1 MTERD
6 TDIDFD
12 FFEEPETREPTR
24 RERLVRR
31 GARRPSRPPRPPEGI
46 TPLLRLVGLIVL
58 LVAVAVGLILL
69 INNLRGE
76 SKQSRYED
84 YVGEVRQVATQSQQV
99 GRDLDNLLNTAGLEQ
114 QDLQAEL
121 GGLAQRQEQGIAR
134 ARDLD
139 PPGPL
144 RSLQQQMVEAMELRV
159 NGLRGLADAFA
170 RTADFQNPRRAGDVL
185 AEQALRLSASDVV
198 WDDLFRGPAAD
209 ELVRQDVRGVAVPDS
224 NFLEDPQ
231 LATRQRLAPV
241 WRRIKGA
248 TVGPPPGALRGNG
261 LISVTA
267 LPENEQLSADE
278 LNQVTQTPQLA
289 FRVVVE
295 NSGEVEEVQVPV
307 TLTIQ
312 QAPTPVRK
320 RLVIERITPGQ
331 QQSVTFRDFPEL
343 DIAEETT
350 LQVAVEPIEDD
361 EGQVVEERTDNNSAD
376 YPVIFGV
383 P

>member
-1 MTERD
+1 
-6 TDIDFD
+6 
-12 FFEEPETREPTR
+12 
-24 RERLVRR
+24 V
-31 GARRPSRPPRPPEGI
+31 
-46 TPLLRLVGLIVL
+46 
-58 LVAVAVGLILL
+58 
-69 INNLRGE
+69 
-76 SKQSRYED
+76 
-84 YVGEVRQVATQSQQV
+84 
-99 GRDLDNLLNTAGLEQ
+99 
-114 QDLQAEL
+114 
-121 GGLAQRQEQGIAR
+121 
-134 ARDLD
+134 
-139 PPGPL
+139 
-144 RSLQQQMVEAMELRV
+144 
-159 NGLRGLADAFA
+159 
-170 RTADFQNPRRAGDVL
+170 
-185 AEQALRLSASDVV
+185 
-198 WDDLFRGPAAD
+198 PAAD

-267 LPENEQLSADE
+267 LPENEQLSDDE

-312 QAPTPVRK
+312 QAPTPIRK

-331 QQSVTFRDFPEL
+331 QQSVVFRDFPEL

-350 LQVAVEPIEDD
+350 LQVAVEPIEDE
-361 EGQVVEERTDNNSAD
+361 EGEVVEERTDNNSAD

>member
-1 MTERD
+1 MSERD

-58 LVAVAVGLILL
+58 AVAVAVGGVLL
-69 INNLRGE
+69 VDNLRGE

-84 YVGEVRQVATQSQQV
+84 YVEEVRQVATQSQQV
-99 GRDLDNLLNTAGLEQ
+99 GRELDNLLNTAGLEQ

-121 GGLAQRQEQGIAR
+121 GGLAQRQEQSIAR

-144 RSLQQQMVEAMELRV
+144 RSLQQQMIEAMELRV

-267 LPENEQLSADE
+267 LPENEQLSVDD

-320 RLVIERITPGQ
+320 RQVIERITPGEQ
-331 QQSVTFRDFPEL
+331 VSVVFRDFPEL

-350 LQVAVEPIEDD
+350 LQVAVEPIEDE
-361 EGQVVEERTDNNSAD
+361 EGNVVEERTDNNSAD

>member
-6 TDIDFD
+6 TDIEFD
-12 FFEEPETREPTR
+12 FFEEPETREPPR
-24 RERLVRR
+24 RERFVRR
-31 GARRPSRPPRPPEGI
+31 RPRRPPRPPDRM

-58 LVAVAVGLILL
+58 AVAAAVGLVLV
-69 INNLRGE
+69 INNVRGDG
-76 SKQSRYED
+76 KQERYED
-84 YVGEVRQVATQSQQV
+84 YMNDVRQVATQSQRI
-99 GRDLDNLLNTAGLEQ
+99 GRDLDNLLNSGGLEQ
-114 QDLQAEL
+114 QDLQA
-121 GGLAQRQEQGIAR
+121 GLAGLAERQEQGIGR
-134 ARDLD
+134 VDDFD

-144 RSLQQQMVEAMELRV
+144 RSHQQQLSEALELRV
-159 NGLRGLADAFA
+159 SGLRGLADAFA
-170 RTADFQNPRRAGDVL
+170 RTADFQNARRAADVL
-185 AEQALRLSASDVV
+185 AEQARRLSASDVV
-198 WDDLFRGPAAD
+198 WDDLFKVPAAG
-209 ELVRQDVRGVAVPDS
+209 ELERRDVRGVPVPDS

-241 WRRIKGA
+241 WRRIRGA

-267 LPENEQLSADE
+267 LPENEELSPDQ
-278 LNQVTQTPQLA
+278 LNQVTQTPELA

-312 QAPTPVRK
+312 QAPTPIRK

-331 QQSVTFRDFPEL
+331 QQSLVFRNIPEV

-350 LQVAVEPIEDD
+350 LQVAVEPIEDE
-361 EGQVVEERTDNNSAD
+361 EGNVVEERTDNNSAD

-383 P
+383 PE

>member
-6 TDIDFD
+6 TDIEFD
-12 FFEEPETREPTR
+12 FFEEPEPAEPTTR
-24 RERLVRR
+24 RERLARR
-31 GARRPSRPPRPPEGI
+31 RPRRPSRPPEGMA
-46 TPLLRLVGLIVL
+46 PLLRLVALIVL
-58 LVAVAVGLILL
+58 AVAVAVGLVLL
-69 INNLRGE
+69 VNNLRGE
-76 SKQSRYED
+76 SKQVRYED
-84 YVGEVRQVATQSQQV
+84 YMEEVGLVATQSQQI
-99 GRDLDNLLNTAGLEQ
+99 GRDLDNLLNEGGLEQ
-114 QDLQAEL
+114 QDLQADL
-121 GGLAQRQEQGIAR
+121 AGLAQRQEQGIAR
-134 ARDLD
+134 AQDLD

-144 RSLQQQMVEAMELRV
+144 RSHQGQMIEALQLRA

-170 RTADFQNPRRAGDVL
+170 RTADFQSARRAGDAL
-185 AEQALRLSASDVV
+185 AEQAVRLSASDVV
-198 WDDLFRGPAAD
+198 WDDLFKVPAQE
-209 ELVRQDVRGVAVPDS
+209 ELERRDVRGVSVPDS

-231 LATRQRLAPV
+231 LATRPRLAPV

-248 TVGPPPGALRGNG
+248 TIGPPPGALRGNG

-267 LPENEQLSADE
+267 LPENEELSDDQ
-278 LNQVTQTPQLA
+278 LNQVTQSPDLA

-312 QAPTPVRK
+312 QAPTPIRK

-331 QQSVTFRDFPEL
+331 QQPVVFRDIPEV

-350 LQVAVEPIEDD
+350 LQVAVEPIEDE
-361 EGQVVEERTDNNSAD
+361 EGNVVEERTDNNSAD

-383 P
+383 PE

>member
-1 MTERD
+1 MSERD

-84 YVGEVRQVATQSQQV
+84 YVEEVRQVATQSQQV
-99 GRDLDNLLNTAGLEQ
+99 GRDLDNVLNEAGLEQ

-144 RSLQQQMVEAMELRV
+144 RGLQQQMIEAMELRV

-267 LPENEQLSADE
+267 LPENEQLSDDE

-312 QAPTPVRK
+312 QAPTPIRK
-320 RLVIERITPGQ
+320 RLLIERITPGQ
-331 QQSVTFRDFPEL
+331 QQSVVFRDFPEL

-361 EGQVVEERTDNNSAD
+361 EGNVVEERTDNNSAD

>member
-12 FFEEPETREPTR
+12 FFEEPEPREPTR

-58 LVAVAVGLILL
+58 AVAIAVGAYLL
-69 INNLRGE
+69 IDNLRGE

-84 YVGEVRQVATQSQQV
+84 YMEEVRQVATQSQQV
-99 GRDLDNLLNTAGLEQ
+99 GRDLDNLLNQAGLEQ

-121 GGLAQRQEQGIAR
+121 GGLAQRQEQGIAQ

-144 RSLQQQMVEAMELRV
+144 RSDQQQMIEAMELRV
-159 NGLRGLADAFA
+159 NGLQGLADAFA
-170 RTADFQNPRRAGDVL
+170 RTADFQNSRRAGDAL

-209 ELVRQDVRGVAVPDS
+209 ELERQDVRGIAVPDS

-267 LPENEQLSADE
+267 LPENEQLSDDE
-278 LNQVTQTPQLA
+278 LNQVTQTPRLA

-312 QAPTPVRK
+312 QAPTPIRK
-320 RLVIERITPGQ
+320 RLVIERITPGEEK
-331 QQSVTFRDFPEL
+331 SVTFRDFPEL

-361 EGQVVEERTDNNSAD
+361 EGKVVEERTDNNSAD